1 MGVQFGGFFMSNNVF
16 MFSLAGLLCAWLGI
30 AFQIVRG
37 DSRLLLGLVWIG
49 HYIPE
54 RDFKQKNFF

>member
-1 MGVQFGGFFMSNNVF
+1 MSNNVF